1 MSKVPSTRSEQ
12 AISRDHEH
20 VDKISTTTTLFVLA
34 AIALL
39 LYAIRLVLL
48 PFVLSGLLAYIC
60 TPFIEWLTARS
71 RIPRGLVA
79 IGVFLIL
86 VLMGASIVYA
96 GVPPLIL
103 EVKRFLT
110 DLDPMIGGIVRGAIG
125 SEPVKLFGQQMD
137 AAQIAQAAAAGFR
150 NWIEDVSVLTFM
162 GGAAIGSAFG
172 SFLTLILLFYFLV
185 SGPRIA
191 DGLFWLVPPRQRPLI
206 HDDIWPQLD
215 PVLRRYFVGVI
226 AVVIFAAVASYI
238 GLGIFLELPHAPFLA
253 LLTGLLEAIPVV
265 GPTTAA
271 AIAGIVALQH
281 ATGFGLIIGYAL
293 YLAVLRLSIDQ
304 LFGPLVLGTA
314 ARVHPVLIIF
324 CFLSGGIL
332 FGIVGVIM
340 AVPVAL
346 IVKITLGTL
355 YDERQGPND
364 VAKRKLAR

>member
-1 MSKVPSTRSEQ
+1 MSKIPSTRSHE
-12 AISRDHEH
+12 AIGRDHEH
-20 VDKISTTTTLFVLA
+20 VDKISTTTTLFVLS
-34 AIALL
+34 AIAVL
-39 LYAIRLVLL
+39 LYAIQPVLL

-60 TPFIEWLTARS
+60 TPFIDWLRARS
-71 RIPRGLVA
+71 RMPRALVA

-86 VLMGASIVYA
+86 VLIGVGIAYA
-96 GVPPLIL
+96 GVPPLIV
-103 EVKRFLT
+103 EIKRFLT
-110 DLDPMIGGIVRGAIG
+110 DLDPMISGIVRGAIG

-137 AAQIAQAAAAGFR
+137 ATQIAEASAAGFR
-150 NWIEDVSVLTFM
+150 NWVESVNVLTFM

-172 SFLTLILLFYFLV
+172 SFLTMILLFYFLV
-185 SGPRIA
+185 SGPRITE
-191 DGLFWLVPPRQRPLI
+191 GLFWLVPPRQRPLI
-206 HDDIWPQLD
+206 HGDIWPRLD

-238 GLGIFLELPHAPFLA
+238 GLGIFLNLPHAPFLA

-265 GPTTAA
+265 GPTAAA

-293 YLAVLRLSIDQ
+293 YLTVLRLSIDQ

-332 FGIVGVIM
+332 FGVVGVIM

-346 IVKITLGTL
+346 IVKVTLATL
-355 YDERQGPND
+355 YDEPQEPTD
-364 VAKRKLAR
+364 AAKRKLAR

>member
-1 MSKVPSTRSEQ
+1 MSKVPRSDQ
-12 AISRDHEH
+12 AMGGDHEH

-39 LYAIRLVLL
+39 LYEIRLILL

-60 TPFIEWLTARS
+60 TPLIEWLRERS
-71 RIPRGLVA
+71 KLPRTLLA

-86 VLMGASIVYA
+86 VLIGGGIVYA

-103 EVKRFLT
+103 ELKRFLT
-110 DLDPMIGGIVRGAIG
+110 DLDPMIGGMARAAIG
-125 SEPVKLFGQQMD
+125 SDPVKLFGHQTD
-137 AAQIAQAAAAGFR
+137 AAQIAETASAGFR
-150 NWIEDVSVLTFM
+150 NWIENVNVLAFI
-162 GGAAIGSAFG
+162 GGAMIGTAFG

-191 DGLFWLVPPRQRPLI
+191 EGLFWLIPPKQRPLI
-206 HDDIWPQLD
+206 HRDIWPQLD

-226 AVVIFAAVASYI
+226 AVVTYATVASYI
-238 GLGIFLELPHAPFLA
+238 GLGIFLKLPHAPFLA

-265 GPTTAA
+265 GPVAA
-271 AIAGIVALQH
+271 AVIAGVSALQH
-281 ATGFGLIIGYAL
+281 ATGLGLIVGYAI

-304 LFGPLVLGTA
+304 LFGPLALGAA

-324 CFLSGGIL
+324 CFLSGGAL
-332 FGIVGVIM
+332 FGVVGVIM

-346 IVKITLGTL
+346 VVKVTLATL
-355 YDERQGPND
+355 YDEPQGPRNG
-364 VAKRKLAR
+364 AQRKQAR